1 MDDIERLLSGVGFAL
16 ERTAVPAPEEFVA
29 AEAATGF
36 RFPQSCRRLVILGG
50 LDARRLDHTVLPPR
64 EIAQA
69 AVALGTRQYVPFAD
83 NHCGD
88 YYCWAN
94 DGSAEPAVFF
104 ADHES
109 GEYRPNAASFVQWL
123 EQNRF

>member
-1 MDDIERLLSGVGFAL
+1 VDDIERLLSGVGFAL
-16 ERTAVPAPEEFVA
+16 ERTAVPVPEEFAA

-36 RFPQSCRRLVILGG
+36 RFPETYRRFVLLGG
-50 LDARRLDHTVLPPR
+50 LDAQRIYHTVLAPA
-64 EIAQA
+64 EIARA
-69 AVALGTRQYVPFAD
+69 AAALGTRQYVPFAD

-94 DGSAEPAVFF
+94 EESLEPAVFF

-109 GEYRPNAASFVQWL
+109 GEYKPNAASFVQWL